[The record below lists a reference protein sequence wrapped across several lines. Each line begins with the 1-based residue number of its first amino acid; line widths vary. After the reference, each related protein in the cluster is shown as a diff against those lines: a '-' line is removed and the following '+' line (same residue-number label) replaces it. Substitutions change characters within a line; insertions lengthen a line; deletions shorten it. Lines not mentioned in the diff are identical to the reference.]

1 MLEMYYQVPPTPL
14 TLQEM
19 KCIYYLFTYLL
30 FILAE
35 LRFEPA
41 ALHTPGVRSIY
52 HWTPARALATDILIA
67 QVLNCFLSSY
77 SMYLCLLLCKVKK
90 CLEI

>member
-41 ALHTPGVRSIY
+41 ALHTPGVRS
-52 HWTPARALATDILIA
+52 ATGLHLVLLQLI
-67 QVLNCFLSSY
+67 F
-77 SMYLCLLLCKVKK
+77 
-90 CLEI
+90 

>member
-41 ALHTPGVRSIY
+41 ALSVLY

>member
-1 MLEMYYQVPPTPL
+1 MTVSTSVVMLEMYYQVPPTPL

-19 KCIYYLFTYLL
+19 KCINYLFTYLL

-41 ALHTPGVRSIY
+41 ALHTPGVGS
-52 HWTPARALATDILIA
+52 TTGL
-67 QVLNCFLSSY
+67 Q
-77 SMYLCLLLCKVKK
+77 LLL
-90 CLEI
+90 LQLIF